1 MAAVS
6 EPTGAVDTLDHQVK
20 RLDRGQAKQGAYAR
34 RLKERE
40 QHCDGVAI
48 HAGRTQQHDREL
60 ELALL
65 TAHRELEL
73 AAQQLA
79 VYAGEEEVVGVR
91 RAGESSVGD
100 SSLQAEAAE
109 AEVKVLARPQVCV
122 FVRLRVCS

>member
-1 MAAVS
+1 MDADITP
-6 EPTGAVDTLDHQVK
+6 E
-20 RLDRGQAKQGAYAR
+20 
-34 RLKERE
+34 
-40 QHCDGVAI
+40 
-48 HAGRTQQHDREL
+48 
-60 ELALL
+60 
-65 TAHRELEL
+65 
-73 AAQQLA
+73 QLA